1 MQVKIQQLE
10 RDMEQQTGYKS
21 GKEYIKSSS
30 IAQVPKSAAR
40 QKNEKHSR
48 KLQWVWGDQYHHEV
62 KVPKLI
68 SCLLYYIYIYF

>member
-30 IAQVPKSAAR
+30 IAQVPNSAAR

-48 KLQWVWGDQYHHEV
+48 KLQWV
-62 KVPKLI
+62 
-68 SCLLYYIYIYF
+68 